1 MVVNSP
7 QVRSNLDTL
16 YRITHEF
23 DSQLELDRVLER
35 VLSAVVA
42 TLNVHDASLLIFDSR
57 GTPEKFLI
65 ADQFE
70 VRQISLATI
79 NTTIQH
85 GTTYWVRKYREEVL
99 IEDTTADP
107 RWFSDETTPEIGRA
121 RSAIALPV
129 QLQEQFIGVLT
140 VTAGE
145 PGYFNEDDLA
155 ILRIIADQSAFALHN
170 DRLIKAEQKRRR
182 LADTLASVA
191 HTINSTLDLYQVL
204 NLILEQLALVID
216 YDTGSVLLLEGDTL
230 SVRAAR
236 GFEDMEDALHV
247 VITLDDTEQPNYQAV
262 LRKHPILINDVD
274 TVTNWIKS
282 PSSQKV
288 RSWIG
293 APLIAR
299 DEVIGMLTVDSH
311 QVNKYTNENVQE
323 IAAFAEQVAT
333 AMSNAQIVAQLR
345 NMEDSYTILFEDSA
359 DMSIITDY
367 YGQIMNAN
375 RKACQMLRRTKE
387 ALIGSPISLIDRRLN
402 SILTE
407 NIKRLKAWREVSLEL
422 DITDAY
428 HETISLEVNARHVD
442 YGGKECVQW
451 VGRDISV
458 RKQSE
463 KMRQDLI
470 NMLVHDL
477 RGPVGNLVNT
487 IELLPM
493 LLRSITEDPKI
504 STFLEL
510 AKRSGQEVRDLI
522 DSMLDVGRL
531 EAGEIYLQR
540 SMVDLADIIQAIKDQ
555 VTPRATSKKMGLAF
569 HLPPSLPEVWIDRGM
584 IRRVLINL
592 TDNAIKYTPHQGR
605 VSLTI
610 SQDHNSLHFA
620 VADNGPG
627 IGKEHQARIFNKFSR
642 VDHSSSAP
650 SGVGLGLAFCKLAV
664 EAHGGTI
671 WVESEGVAGH
681 GSTFHFSI
689 PMLTPP
695 EE

>member
-1 MVVNSP
+1 MVVDAP
-7 QVRSNLDTL
+7 QVNSRLDIL
-16 YRITHEF
+16 YRITCEF
-23 DSQLELDRVLER
+23 DSSLDLDRVMER
-35 VLSAVVA
+35 VLSAIVA
-42 TLNVHDASLLIFDSR
+42 SLNVQDASLLTFDER
-57 GTPEKFLI
+57 YKPENFVL
-65 ADQFE
+65 ATHFNVHQL
-70 VRQISLATI
+70 SLATI
-79 NTTIQH
+79 DTLNNH
-85 GTTYWVRKYREEVL
+85 GLIGWIREHRESVL
-99 IEDTTADP
+99 ITDTSTDW
-107 RWFSDETTPEIGRA
+107 RWFRDDSNPEISRA
-121 RSAIALPV
+121 GSAIALPV
-129 QLQEQFIGVLT
+129 QLQEQLIGVLT
-140 VTAGE
+140 VTASE
-145 PGYFNEDDLA
+145 PHYFNDDVLA
-155 ILRIIADQSAFALHN
+155 MLRIIAGQAAFALHN

-191 HTINSTLDLYQVL
+191 HTINSTLDLNQVL

-216 YDTGSVLLLEGDTL
+216 YDTSSVLLLEGDTL

-236 GFEDMEDALHV
+236 GFEDMDDALHV
-247 VITLDDTEQPNYQAV
+247 VITLDDAEQPNYQAV
-262 LRKHPILINDVD
+262 LRKQPVLINDVD
-274 TVTNWIKS
+274 AVTNWFKS

-293 APLIAR
+293 APLIAQN
-299 DEVIGMLTVDSH
+299 EVIGMLTVDSH
-311 QVNKYTNENVQE
+311 EVNKYTDENLQE
-323 IAAFAEQVAT
+323 VAAFAEQVAT
-333 AMSNAQIVAQLR
+333 AMSNAQMVAQLR
-345 NMEDSYTILFEDSA
+345 NMEDSYTMLFEDSA
-359 DMSIITDY
+359 DLSIISDY

-375 RKACQMLRRTKE
+375 RKACQTLRRTKE

-402 SILTE
+402 SILIE
-407 NIKRLKAWREVSLEL
+407 NTKRLKAWRDVSLEL
-422 DITDAY
+422 DIVDAY

-442 YGGKECVQW
+442 YGGRDCVQW

-487 IELLPM
+487 IELLPL

-504 STFLEL
+504 STFIEL

-540 SMVDLADIIQAIKDQ
+540 SMTTLEEIVQAVKDQ
-555 VTPRATSKKMGLAF
+555 VTPRATSKKMELVF
-569 HLPPSLPEVWIDRGM
+569 NLLPALPEVWVDRGM

-592 TDNAIKYTPHQGR
+592 ADNAIKYTPHQGR

-610 SQDHNSLHFA
+610 SENNNSLHFA
-620 VADNGPG
+620 VSDNGPG
-627 IGKEHQARIFNKFSR
+627 ISKEHQARIFNKFSR
-642 VDHSSSAP
+642 VDHSSNAP

-664 EAHGGTI
+664 EAHGGHI
-671 WVESEGVAGH
+671 WVESEGVADH
-681 GSTFHFSI
+681 GSTFQFTI
-689 PMLTPP
+689 PILTPP